1 MKSMLIVFFVVLLL
15 ILIIIL
21 PFKIRLMA
29 HFNLLELKGYY
40 CFKFLCFK
48 FLNGRIISKDGELI
62 MENSVNIMSKGNNK
76 EFMKQAG
83 LEMMSNIDVKK
94 VELYFTGG
102 LVENSFS
109 SAIICGSVSS
119 FVETI
124 YSYFSQKYDCVKL
137 YKDIVPTFNDDNLEL
152 TFDIVIGL
160 SLFGIAKSLI
170 LAQIKTKKLKENKNE
185 G

>member
-1 MKSMLIVFFVVLLL
+1 MNSILIVFFAVLLF

-29 HFNLLELKGYY
+29 HFNLLELRGYY
-40 CFKFLCFK
+40 CFKILFIK
-48 FLNGRIISKDGELI
+48 FLNGRIISQNSELV

-76 EFMKQAG
+76 EFMKQFG
-83 LEMMSNIDVKK
+83 IETMSNIDVKK
-94 VELYFTGG
+94 VEIYFTGG
-102 LVENSFS
+102 IVDNSFS
-109 SAIICGSVSS
+109 SAILCGSVSS
-119 FVETI
+119 FVETV

-137 YKDIVPTFNDDNLEL
+137 YKDVVPTFNENNLEL
-152 TFDIVIGL
+152 TFDMVIGL